1 MIEMRKTNGVRSVVA
16 ALALVGAAAC
26 HEPAAVVDNGACK
39 QTGEFGNTGC
49 AVVSG
54 MVLGARGQALEGVLV
69 FARVDAAAPGF
80 ASSYGASNAD
90 GSFKVIV
97 TRYAGLEPADPQN
110 DTLSFYAVAANQP
123 VDWAL
128 GQPKVRDSAFTTVRI
143 SHVGS
148 VPTPSNL
155 TLRLEIP

>member
-1 MIEMRKTNGVRSVVA
+1 MIDMRKANALRCVVA
-16 ALALVGAAAC
+16 MLALWGAAGC
-26 HEPAAVVDNGACK
+26 HEPAAVVDNGACR

-54 MVLGARGQALEGVLV
+54 MVLGARGQALAGVMV
-69 FARVDAAAPGF
+69 FARVDAAAAGF
-80 ASSYGASNAD
+80 SSSYDPSSAD

-97 TRYAGLEPADPQN
+97 TRYAGREPVDPQN
-110 DTLSFYAVAANQP
+110 DTLSFYVVAANQP